1 MSEPAKLPGAPP
13 AWPLSQR
20 DEGASRASAESIR
33 VGASRTK
40 NRIVEV
46 FQVTPMTIG
55 ARVKSIETS
64 SRSSLV
70 VASDARKE
78 SDKAT
83 GIVYGVRRA
92 CAVN

>member
-1 MSEPAKLPGAPP
+1 MGERARLPGVMP
-13 AWPLSQR
+13 ATYPSAR
-20 DEGASRASAESIR
+20 DERASRASAESIR
-33 VGASRTK
+33 VGAPRAKSR
-40 NRIVEV
+40 IIEV
-46 FQVTPMTIG
+46 FQVTSAAVVAT
-55 ARVKSIETS
+55 VKSIETS
-64 SRSSLV
+64 RRSSRV